1 MKKQNIAIAFI
12 LVIFISLNMNLKAQ
26 KDRSEIDGKYKW
38 NLTDLYKTDDE
49 WRKAKEEIIKELPKI
64 EEFKGTLTKS
74 ADNLLKCFEFKDKL
88 SKEAVKLYIYAHMN
102 SDLNTG
108 DMKYSGMAQE
118 LQQVFTD
125 FGAKAAYIEPEL
137 LSVDYSIYESFIN
150 EEPKLKIYEKG
161 LKDLFLHAE
170 HTLSEPE
177 ERIMALSGMTS
188 GTAASIYKVFSN
200 AERPNPTVKL
210 STGEEVTLS
219 SAGYSKYRAVPNRED
234 RELVF
239 KEFWNNYEKYQAT
252 YGEML
257 NGQVK
262 AALFSSKARKYESSL
277 EAALFPN
284 DIPTDV
290 YYSLIKNV
298 NDNLPAFHRYLKLKK
313 RMMGLDTLKY
323 SDLYAP
329 AVKGVELSY
338 TYDEAKDIILEALKP
353 LGKDYISVVEQAFN
367 ERWIDVYPTPGKRSG
382 AYSNGSYYDG
392 HPYILLNYNDMYE
405 DVSTTAH
412 ELGHTMQ
419 SYYSN
424 KTQPY
429 TTSDY
434 TIFVA
439 EVASTFNEVLLF
451 EYMNKKIKDDDVK
464 LSLLMD
470 RLDGFKGTLF
480 RQTQFAEFE
489 LKMHEMAQQ
498 GKPLTG
504 ESLSNLY
511 YDIVKRYYGSDDN
524 ICKVDDYIKM
534 EWAYIPHFYYNFY
547 VYQYST
553 SFIAS
558 NTLAEK
564 VLNKDKGALD
574 NYIAFL
580 SSGCSD
586 YPINQ
591 LKDAG
596 VDMTSPE
603 AFTETINAMNKVMDE
618 IEEILDKKGL

>member
-1 MKKQNIAIAFI
+1 MRKQNKTFAFI
-12 LVIFISLNMNLKAQ
+12 LLFTLAFSVCINAQ
-26 KDRSEIDGKYKW
+26 KNRSEIDDKYKW
-38 NLTDLYKTDDE
+38 DLTDLYKTDAD
-49 WRKAKEEIIKELPKI
+49 WQKAKEEVIAEIQKI
-64 EEFKGTLTKS
+64 EDFKGTLTKS
-74 ADNLLKCFEFKDKL
+74 AANLLSCLEFNANLD
-88 SKEAVKLYIYAHMN
+88 KEASRLYSYAHMN
-102 SDLNTG
+102 SDQNTG
-108 DMKYSGMAQE
+108 DMKYSGMTQE
-118 LQQVFTD
+118 LRQIFTEY
-125 FGAKAAYIEPEL
+125 GAKAAFIEPEL
-137 LSVDYSIYESFIN
+137 LSVDYSVYEGFIAD
-150 EEPKLKIYEKG
+150 EPKLKIYEKG
-161 LKDLFLHAE
+161 LKDLFLHQK

-177 ERIMALSGMTS
+177 ERIMALSGMTG

-239 KEFWNNYEKYQAT
+239 KEFWTNYENYQAT

-262 AALFSSKARKYESSL
+262 SALFDSKARKYESSL

-290 YYSLIKNV
+290 YYTLVKNV
-298 NDNLPAFHRYLKLKK
+298 NDNLPTFHRYLKLKK

-338 TYDEAKDIILEALKP
+338 TYDEAQDLILNALKP
-353 LGKDYISVVEQAFN
+353 LGKDYVSVVEKAFN

-382 AYSNGSYYDG
+382 AYSNGSFYDG

-429 TTSDY
+429 NLADY

-451 EYMNKKIKDDDVK
+451 EYMKDKIKDDDVK

-489 LKMHEMAQQ
+489 LKMHEMAQE

-504 ESLSNLY
+504 ESLSDLY
-511 YDIVKRYYGSDDN
+511 YDIVKKYYGNDEN
-524 ICKVDDYIKM
+524 VCKVDDYIKM

-564 VLNKDKGALD
+564 VLNKEKGALD
-574 NYIAFL
+574 NYLTFL
-580 SSGCSD
+580 SAGCSD
-586 YPINQ
+586 YPINE

-603 AFTETINAMNKVMDE
+603 AFTETINAMNEVMDE
-618 IEEILDKKGL
+618 IENILDKKGL